1 MTSGRE
7 RGTLR
12 PHPMSETVQP
22 MTPHIQPPEAL
33 TVIES
38 AVETLL
44 APCDPGEPLTTSLA
58 AGLTREAAPAA
69 AAGFVP
75 DLAGHGAS
83 ELELGRQ
90 RIQQAFRWACGLDV
104 AVRKPGNVSM
114 ASAGHGMSA
123 GQFLD
128 SAAAAVWPLTSPGAS
143 VGARIEGAVTAS
155 WTAAGCNTN
164 LGIVLLCAPL
174 AAAAEVLV
182 RTGQVD
188 ASWPGA
194 IGAEPTPP
202 DTGDGMPRQPL
213 DLPGRIRRLQQALQT
228 VLAGLDVEDAS
239 AAFRAITRA
248 NPGGLGD
255 DPRQDVRQAP
265 RITLRAAMSLA
276 APRDR
281 IARQYHDDY
290 TELFEL
296 GLPVFQ
302 RSLGAEQVWP
312 HVLPAG
318 LPTLSPALENAVQRC
333 YLLWLASGLDSHLVR
348 KFGTDVAHSVT
359 VQARGWRM
367 RLPEPLHGPEPREWA
382 RWDDLLKSRRL
393 NPGTSADLTV
403 ATAFLAGLISLL

>member
-1 MTSGRE
+1 
-7 RGTLR
+7 
-12 PHPMSETVQP
+12 MSI
-22 MTPHIQPPEAL
+22 HSLPPEPL
-33 TVIES
+33 SVIES
-38 AVETLL
+38 AVEAGF
-44 APCDPGEPLTTSLA
+44 APCDPTEPLTQSLGQSLA
-58 AGLTREAAPAA
+58 ADRGAMAYAP
-69 AAGFVP
+69 GYVP
-75 DLAGHGAS
+75 DLGNEAANA
-83 ELELGRQ
+83 LEQGRLRVQ
-90 RIQQAFRWACGLDV
+90 HAFRWACGLDV

-114 ASAGHGMSA
+114 ASAGYGMSA

-128 SAAAAVWPLTSPGAS
+128 SATAAVLPLTSPGAS

-155 WTAAGCNTN
+155 WAAAGGNTN

-182 RTGQVD
+182 RTGHVNLGRT
-188 ASWPGA
+188 ASK
-194 IGAEPTPP
+194 PP
-202 DTGDGMPRQPL
+202 QPVAGKPAPEDI
-213 DLPGRIRRLQQALQT
+213 DLLPSRLRRLHQALQT
-228 VLAGLDVEDAS
+228 VLAGLDVDDAS
-239 AAFRAITRA
+239 AA
-248 NPGGLGD
+248 
-255 DPRQDVRQAP
+255 
-265 RITLRAAMSLA
+265 LRAVALADAGAFGDAPLQAGQRHRPQVGLRSVMSTA
-276 APRDR
+276 APRNR

-290 TELFEL
+290 TEVFEL

-302 RSLGAEQVWP
+302 RSLGTEQVWP

-348 KFGTDVAHSVT
+348 QFGTDVAHSVT

-403 ATAFLAGLISLL
+403 ATAFVAALLTLL